1 VVGTMPRTLLA
12 SVAVAVVLAACSGSG
27 SGGGSGS
34 SGSGSSGSG
43 SSSSGGSSGSG
54 SSGGAPIACGGTTC
68 SQGQFCF
75 EAGGGVALPDAGPN
89 FTYACNDIPPQCQPT
104 PTCACI
110 EASDAG
116 TNGCPCSEQ
125 NGGFLVACLYP

>member
-1 VVGTMPRTLLA
+1 MKRALLA
-12 SVAVAVVLAACSGSG
+12 SLVACVVLAACS
-27 SGGGSGS
+27 SGGGGGGGSSSSGG
-34 SGSGSSGSG
+34 SGSGSS
-43 SSSSGGSSGSG
+43 GSSGSG

-68 SQGQFCF
+68 KQGQFCF
-75 EAGGGVALPDAGPN
+75 EAGGGAVLPDGGSN
-89 FTYACNDIPPQCQPT
+89 FTYGCNDIPPQCQPS

-125 NGGFLVACLYP
+125 SGGFLVACLYP